1 LADWNQL
8 VSDVRTVS
16 AHRKPH
22 SAPGSQDLVAT
33 LDRVSADVE
42 SWFLANTST
51 WCDQGLGDL
60 LSAKERTGTTVS
72 LVVPARNEA
81 ATVGDVV
88 SRVREAL
95 VETTDLLDEI
105 VVIDSDS
112 TDDTYAVASDAGATV
127 HRSAEIR
134 PDLGSHPG
142 KGEAM
147 WKSLF
152 VTRGDVIVFMD
163 ADLLDWDTHFVPGLL
178 GPLLTRPEVALVKGF
193 YERPLADGTLEDD
206 VAAYEGGRVTEL
218 VARPLLN
225 LLYPALAGLV
235 QPLAGEWAIRRDL
248 FASLRVPTGYA
259 VELTAL
265 IDTVG
270 TRGIGAIAQV
280 DLGRR
285 AHRHQALRDLGGMS
299 TQILAA
305 ALDRT
310 GLQAPG
316 DATVLR
322 QYHRVGGAVEAVDR
336 LVPEVQ
342 RPPAAGFLS

>member
-1 LADWNQL
+1 M
-8 VSDVRTVS
+8 SGDV
-16 AHRKPH
+16 
-22 SAPGSQDLVAT
+22 D
-33 LDRVSADVE
+33 
-42 SWFLANTST
+42 SWFRGNTSS
-51 WCDQGLGDL
+51 WCDQSLEDL
-60 LSAKERTGTTVS
+60 LAAKEKAGARVS

-88 SRVREAL
+88 TRVHSAL

-112 TDDTYAVASDAGATV
+112 TDDTYAVAADAGAVV

-152 VTRGDVIVFMD
+152 VTRGDLLVFMD

-193 YERPLADGTLEDD
+193 YERPLADGSDD
-206 VAAYEGGRVTEL
+206 AGAFEGGRVTEL

-225 LLYPALAGLV
+225 LLYPELAGLV

-248 FASLRVPTGYA
+248 FASLSVPTGYA
-259 VELTAL
+259 VEIAAL
-265 IDTVG
+265 IDTLRS
-270 TRGIGAIAQV
+270 RGLDAIAQV

-285 AHRHQALRDLGGMS
+285 AHRHQALRDLGGMA

-305 ALDRT
+305 ALDRS
-310 GLQAPG
+310 GLPVPG
-316 DATVLR
+316 DAARLR
-322 QYHRVGGAVEAVDR
+322 QYHRVDGAIVPLDR
-336 LVPEVQ
+336 MVPELE
-342 RPPAAGFLS
+342 RPAAAGFLA